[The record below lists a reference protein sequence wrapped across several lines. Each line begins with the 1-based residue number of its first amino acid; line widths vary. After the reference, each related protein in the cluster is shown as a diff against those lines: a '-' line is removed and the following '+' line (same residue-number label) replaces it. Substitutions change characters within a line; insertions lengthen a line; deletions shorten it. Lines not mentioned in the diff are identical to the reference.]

1 MFGKEKQAMKSTASH
16 VHHTTLVS
24 AGTEIVGDIHFT
36 GSLEIEGK
44 VRGSIVAHDAGEATL
59 RVLGSGVVEG
69 NIRVPVVIINGTVK
83 GDVHASDQVELAA
96 NARVTGNIHY
106 TLVEMVQGA
115 QINGSLVYAKSS
127 KPGLKVA
134 ADNS

>member
-1 MFGKEKQAMKSTASH
+1 MFGKDKPMSQGNGT
-16 VHHTTLVS
+16 HHTTLIS

-44 VRGSIVAHDAGEATL
+44 VRGNIAASAEGDATV
-59 RVLGSGVVEG
+59 RVLGSGMVEG
-69 NIRVPVVIINGTVK
+69 NIKVPVVVINGTVK
-83 GDVHASDQVELAA
+83 GDVHSSTLVELAA
-96 NARVTGNIHY
+96 NARVAGNVHY
-106 TLVEMVQGA
+106 TLVEMVKGA
-115 QINGSLVYAKSS
+115 QINGSLIYANSS